1 MSDYKRLVTVLKFA
15 NLSENLSPEVGIGVA
30 AVASYLTTS
39 TDLFTVWTWNVIPS
53 YMRPYIPS

>member
-1 MSDYKRLVTVLKFA
+1 MSDYERLVPVIKFA

-39 TDLFTVWTWNVIPS
+39 TDLFTVWTWNV
-53 YMRPYIPS
+53 

>member
-1 MSDYKRLVTVLKFA
+1 MSDYERLVTVIKFA

-39 TDLFTVWTWNVIPS
+39 TDFFTSRCTLEIKPLKS
-53 YMRPYIPS
+53 SKPD